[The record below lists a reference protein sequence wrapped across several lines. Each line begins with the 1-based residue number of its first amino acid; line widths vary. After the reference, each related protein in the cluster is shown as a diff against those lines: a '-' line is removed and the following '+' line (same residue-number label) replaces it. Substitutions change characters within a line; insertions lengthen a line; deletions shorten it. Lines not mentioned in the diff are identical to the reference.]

1 MDLLRPLRALG
12 MMSGS
17 SLDGVNAAVITTDG
31 VDIGDFGV
39 RGFKGDIGF
48 IGVIGFV
55 GVFGD

>member
-31 VDIGDFGV
+31 VDIFDFGPV
-39 RGFKGDIGF
+39 LD
-48 IGVIGFV
+48 VPYE
-55 GVFGD
+55 D